1 VQTGDQTGDSHFLAV
16 IEGVPEQVDPKVLRA
31 AWARLIKQVYE
42 ADPLV
47 CPRCGGEM
55 RFLSLI

>member
-1 VQTGDQTGDSHFLAV
+1 VQTGDSHFLAV

-42 ADPLV
+42 AGPLV